1 MYICYL
7 NFNLVMQAY
16 CSHSSSLALFRTK
29 LGDVTL
35 QHVFESS
42 DASEISGPAKEDLL
56 SVPARKI
63 VFSSDGQFLA
73 MTDCSHGVYIYS
85 VDRYVCVCMYVFVCM

>member
-1 MYICYL
+1 
-7 NFNLVMQAY
+7 MQAY
-16 CSHSSSLALFRTK
+16 CSHSSSLSLFRTQS
-29 LGDVTL
+29 GQVTL

-42 DASEISGPAKEDLL
+42 DASEISGRVKEDLL
-56 SVPARKI
+56 AVPARKI

-85 VDRYVCVCMYVFVCM
+85 VDRYVRPYAICCVLSLI